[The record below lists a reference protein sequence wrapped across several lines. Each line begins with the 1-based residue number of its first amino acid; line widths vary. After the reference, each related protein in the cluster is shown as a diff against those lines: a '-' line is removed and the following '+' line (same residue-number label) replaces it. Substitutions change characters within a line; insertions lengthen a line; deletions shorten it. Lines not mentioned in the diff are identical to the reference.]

1 MTLADVCSDFV
12 HGYETE
18 KTPEPQLTELL
29 KDLDRYSKHYPTHR
43 GSEIDALRRACK
55 RVLARPNDEE
65 ALLWLLVLANC
76 VRQYR
81 DDMTGWALGSPDDKL
96 SHLDIWRADQLR
108 QDENF
113 KKKRCPA
120 CGVGPI
126 DSENKL
132 LKEWVE
138 AVRRGRTAS
147 DSEDGVPATG
157 P

>member
-12 HGYETE
+12 HGYDTE
-18 KTPEPQLTELL
+18 ETPEPQLTELL
-29 KDLDRYSKHYPTHR
+29 KGLDWYSKDYPAHR
-43 GSEIDALRRACK
+43 GSDIDALRRACK

-76 VRQYR
+76 VREYR
-81 DDMTGWALGSPDDKL
+81 DNMMIWGLAGFLDGRL

-108 QDENF
+108 QYENF
-113 KKKRCPA
+113 EKKRCPA

-126 DSENKL
+126 ESENEL

-138 AVRRGRTAS
+138 AHI
-147 DSEDGVPATG
+147 
-157 P
+157 